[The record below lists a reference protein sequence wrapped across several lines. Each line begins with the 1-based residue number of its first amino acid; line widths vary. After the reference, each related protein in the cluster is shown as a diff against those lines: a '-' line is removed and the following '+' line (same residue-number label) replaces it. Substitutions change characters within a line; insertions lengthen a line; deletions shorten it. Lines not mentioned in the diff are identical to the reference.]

1 MTPSVRSLPGAVRA
15 ALLAVPLVALACRG
29 QDREA
34 AEARLRGSVDELLPR
49 IEALAGLEARGPVR
63 LALRD
68 RAELREYVAARIEEE
83 FPPEE
88 LEGIEG
94 AYRALGLVP
103 DTLDL
108 RALLLDLL
116 TEQVIGYYDP
126 PTETLYLVAGVPREA
141 LEPVL
146 AHELVH
152 ALQDQHVDLDSL
164 VARERGND
172 RQTAAQAAIEGHAT
186 LVMMALIA
194 ERQTGQP
201 VSPSMLPDLGQ
212 QLRPALE
219 AENEQFPVF
228 RSAPRILR
236 ETLLFPYL
244 GGASFVQSLWRAAGA
259 ERTPAPLDTLL
270 PQSTE
275 QVLHPDERFIRARDE
290 PTEIRLGE
298 PGGGTGAGWRTV
310 YENTLGELEASVLLG
325 EHLGSGAEQAARG
338 WDGDRYRLLEGP
350 GGGRALVWYSVW
362 DSAAAADRF
371 AEAYCRVLE
380 RRAERRHGRVE
391 RLEVQGRPVVR
402 VVDAERAVPLDSIPV
417 PPLVALFAS
426 DR

>member
-1 MTPSVRSLPGAVRA
+1 MRPLLGAVRA
-15 ALLAVPLVALACRG
+15 ALLAVPLVAAACRG

-34 AEARLRGSVDELLPR
+34 AEEARLRASVDDLLPR

-83 FPPEE
+83 LPPAE
-88 LEGIEG
+88 LEGVEG

-126 PTETLYLVAGVPREA
+126 ATETLYVVAGVPREA

-194 ERQTGQP
+194 ERQAGQP
-201 VSPSMLPDLGQ
+201 VSPSMLPDLGR

-259 ERTPAPLDTLL
+259 EQTPAPLDTLL

-275 QVLHPDERFIRARDE
+275 QVLHPDERFIRVRDE

-298 PGGGTGAGWRTV
+298 SASGSGAGWRTV
-310 YENTLGELEASVLLG
+310 YENTLGELETSILLG

-350 GGGRALVWYSVW
+350 SGGRALVWYSVW
-362 DSAAAADRF
+362 DGAAAADRF
-371 AEAYCRVLE
+371 ADAYRRVLE

-402 VVDAERAVPLDSIPV
+402 VVDVERGVPLDSIPV
-417 PPLVALFAS
+417 PPLVALPES